1 MDTMRSKIFLFVFN
15 FLPFAFFAQDFQQTQ
30 DLRQDLEYF
39 NQQKDIYQK
48 WLDNSGIGSVLK
60 VKELDVQEK
69 QLTLFLKFEYTN
81 IDSIVQA
88 WTTIKREFEKENSI
102 RLEQQLFYKLANLME
117 VRQSLVR
124 VAIFDTY
131 DLRKEPLFL
140 RGIYFDAGMV
150 KVQESNPKSK
160 IEEIQ
165 ITLDQH
171 TKRKKLSVAS
181 FKETFTK
188 AYVFEKLTKFAEPHF
203 QRKTC
208 EGRKPEIRIIENV
221 DVLRFR
227 ATDLCREVLTDAANP
242 TLARILNNFGLGV
255 NWVKRE
261 KLDILIAY
269 EELPKGFK
277 LTITIDGKYGSGL
290 YNQVGRGGYYSMEG
304 DFDEYL
310 EDYADA
316 FKELVREAIL
326 N

>member
-140 RGIYFDAGMV
+140 RGIYFDAGIV

-188 AYVFEKLTKFAEPHF
+188 AYVFEKIAKFAESHF

-208 EGRKPEIRIIENV
+208 EWSETRN
-221 DVLRFR
+221 
-227 ATDLCREVLTDAANP
+227 T
-242 TLARILNNFGLGV
+242 
-255 NWVKRE
+255 
-261 KLDILIAY
+261 
-269 EELPKGFK
+269 
-277 LTITIDGKYGSGL
+277 
-290 YNQVGRGGYYSMEG
+290 YN
-304 DFDEYL
+304 
-310 EDYADA
+310 
-316 FKELVREAIL
+316 
-326 N
+326 